1 MAGTTIACH
10 NHCSELT
17 LSGDVIP
24 PLVDSYSFAQWAALI
39 FAAFFVGLSKTGIP
53 GVGIFAVGLFAT
65 VIPARQSAGLVL
77 PLLIAADMVAVVS
90 YWKDARWAQL
100 LKLFPWA
107 IFGIIV
113 GWLAMDHI
121 NDEQTK
127 RLIGLIL
134 VVMVALQLIRNA
146 KRRRAAAQANAS
158 GNKPA
163 AVETAHGHAYTAT
176 MGSLAGFTT
185 MVANAAGPIMNLYLI
200 AMRMP
205 KMAFMGTAAWYFF
218 LLNSF
223 KVPFSINLGLINRD
237 SFDLNLKLLA
247 PVLVGALF
255 GRALLP
261 YINQKAFEMI
271 ALGFAL
277 FAGVR
282 LLLL

>member
-1 MAGTTIACH
+1 
-10 NHCSELT
+10 
-17 LSGDVIP
+17 
-24 PLVDSYSFAQWAALI
+24 VDAFSPAQWAALI

-65 VIPARQSAGLVL
+65 VIPARQSAGLIL
-77 PLLIAADMVAVVS
+77 PLLIVADMVAVYA
-90 YWKDARWAQL
+90 YWRDARWPQL
-100 LKLFPWA
+100 LRLFPWA
-107 IFGIIV
+107 IFGIII

-121 NDEQTK
+121 NDKQTA
-127 RLIGLIL
+127 RLIGAIL
-134 VVMVALQLIRNA
+134 VAMAAMQIHRSWK
-146 KRRRAAAQANAS
+146 KRRTALATDDS
-158 GNKPA
+158 
-163 AVETAHGHAYTAT
+163 ETPHGHVYTAS

-237 SFDLNLKLLA
+237 SFGLNMKLIPA
-247 PVLVGALF
+247 VLVGAIF
-255 GRALLP
+255 GRLLLP
-261 YINQKAFEMI
+261 YINQRLFESI

-277 FAGVR
+277 FAGIR
-282 LLLL
+282 LLFF

>member
-1 MAGTTIACH
+1 MD
-10 NHCSELT
+10 NF
-17 LSGDVIP
+17 
-24 PLVDSYSFAQWAALI
+24 SYTALQWAALL
-39 FAAFFVGLSKTGIP
+39 FASWFVGLSKTGIP
-53 GVGIFAVGLFAT
+53 GVGIFAIGLFAT
-65 VIPARQSAGLVL
+65 VIPARESAGVVL

-90 YWKDARWAQL
+90 YWRDARWAQL
-100 LKLFPWA
+100 LRLFPWA

-121 NDEQTK
+121 NDQQTA

-134 VVMVALQLIRNA
+134 VSMVVLQLFRSWQ
-146 KRRRAAAQANAS
+146 RRRNPDLAKDES
-158 GNKPA
+158 EKP
-163 AVETAHGHAYTAT
+163 HGHAYTAT

-223 KVPFSINLGLINRD
+223 KVPFSINLGLINWS
-237 SFDLNLKLLA
+237 SFVLNLKLIPA
-247 PVLVGALF
+247 VLVGAIF
-255 GRALLP
+255 GRWLLP
-261 YINQKAFEMI
+261 YINQRIFELI

-277 FAGVR
+277 VAGIR
-282 LLLL
+282 LLLK

>member
-1 MAGTTIACH
+1 
-10 NHCSELT
+10 
-17 LSGDVIP
+17 
-24 PLVDSYSFAQWAALI
+24 
-39 FAAFFVGLSKTGIP
+39 
-53 GVGIFAVGLFAT
+53 
-65 VIPARQSAGLVL
+65 
-77 PLLIAADMVAVVS
+77 MVAVIS

-100 LKLFPWA
+100 FKLFPWA
-107 IFGIIV
+107 VFGIIV

-134 VVMVALQLIRNA
+134 IVMVVMQLIRNA
-146 KRRRAAAQANAS
+146 RRRRAAAKAALSS
-158 GNKPA
+158 GSA
-163 AVETAHGHAYTAT
+163 MSATDETAHGHAYTAT

-185 MVANAAGPIMNLYLI
+185 IVANAAGPIMNLYLV

-223 KVPFSINLGLINRD
+223 KVPFSINLGLITWD
-237 SFDLNLKLLA
+237 SFGLNLRLLG
-247 PVLVGALF
+247 PVLAGALF

-277 FAGVR
+277 FAGIR
-282 LLLL
+282 LLFL